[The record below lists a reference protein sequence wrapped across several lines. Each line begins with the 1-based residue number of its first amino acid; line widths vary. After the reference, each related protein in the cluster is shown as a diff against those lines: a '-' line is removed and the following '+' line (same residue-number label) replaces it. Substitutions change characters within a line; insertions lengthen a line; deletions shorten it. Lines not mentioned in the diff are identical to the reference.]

1 MAFKWRCLQH
11 PDAGAVIVYGGR
23 DDATILAKRPHAVPK
38 PEADGNGLITIMVTL
53 MDQMQAHMDQARDF
67 RTKLMA
73 ALEEVELFKEP
84 WENFDTT
91 GNRKGRYDHL
101 TQSQRSQGGS
111 ATIESH
117 GQQVGNCGR
126 TSLT

>member
-1 MAFKWRCLQH
+1 MSTAAATT
-11 PDAGAVIVYGGR
+11 PP
-23 DDATILAKRPHAVPK
+23 TILAKRPHAVPK

-91 GNRKGRYDHL
+91 GNRKGRFDHL
-101 TQSQRSQGGS
+101 TQSHRCKGGRS
-111 ATIESH
+111 TIESH